1 LRSFSRRVVIRKGI
15 LGLSPFISFLWFITI
30 MRRIAA
36 PPIINLIAEIIC
48 IINIIRVRLFN
59 MLWIILSIFIAG
71 AYSLILYS
79 STQQSNILSKFNNV
93 KFRNINE
100 MLILFSHI
108 FWVLVGILC
117 VPLFFL

>member
-1 LRSFSRRVVIRKGI
+1 
-15 LGLSPFISFLWFITI
+15 